1 MSLTGAL
8 LAVFIQQWAQS
19 YLQATGERLSPKDR
33 ARIRAFYWEGL
44 ENLHLHRVTR
54 AVPILIHAS
63 LFLFFSG
70 LPVFLFNINR
80 TVFSVAVTWLGFCMA
95 GYACVTLMPII
106 SQNCPYY
113 SPLSSFAWWFIANT
127 QFIIHR
133 LFNNFMPHNFSGS
146 HSPVRWPSMRVM
158 QEAAKKSALELP
170 PDIDYRAL
178 LSMFETLNR
187 NEEFEQFFDAL
198 PSLWELE
205 SSSEVSVDPR
215 EAFIKPNEEILSRA
229 LIGMMEHTL
238 LSDLVPE
245 EVKQRR
251 IIICTKTV
259 GATSLLGPWWTLHR
273 VLCGSWL
280 EFSRSVHFGLCVQD
294 WKNISHPV
302 LAFYAHCAV
311 AVTLSSV
318 QQRDD
323 HWFRLASGQL
333 KESKSLLQNYFADD
347 DTILLTDT
355 IFMIRRTIGIFSG
368 SGDYYRT
375 DIFEVSLKALEL
387 ICSFDIQSTLPELQ
401 HQFCDLWNQLVD
413 VAEKNTDP
421 HLTLLC
427 IRTLKSI
434 RRLYISLHEKTRS
447 SPKAFSMTTDDGDRV
462 LDDARSYPTC
472 TIDRHR
478 PFTKIP
484 ELQLDRP
491 PRNEPHVTASWKDT
505 SRTSFQ
511 VAPPRLS
518 TPPIRFI
525 PLGQISPFMTDRNPP
540 DLFIPST
547 PSEPTST
554 SLSELP
560 VIDTV
565 TPSRQESPDGAT
577 IPIPPTPAGTTPSID
592 ADLGPPRTP
601 RTATLLPSSQVMPMS
616 GGGTMPMPPPTVGS
630 GIDAPIPRAV
640 TPPGSMLVD
649 AKMTMPSPPLS
660 AGRAGGMVPVLKFNG
675 HGEFAGLL
683 YHSPHS
689 VMYEEDLYPTAL
701 HLFEARKFLDH
712 RPDLADRIRQCKR
725 VEEATAISAE
735 VAKFTRQDWGNVA
748 LRTVSNIFSL
758 FYPYFSLRVC
768 WLLMLIA
775 AGGCLD
781 GRCVIPQVPAA
792 RRPARVA
799 SHYLSRL
806 SRVC

>member
-1 MSLTGAL
+1 
-8 LAVFIQQWAQS
+8 
-19 YLQATGERLSPKDR
+19 
-33 ARIRAFYWEGL
+33 
-44 ENLHLHRVTR
+44 
-54 AVPILIHAS
+54 
-63 LFLFFSG
+63 
-70 LPVFLFNINR
+70 
-80 TVFSVAVTWLGFCMA
+80 
-95 GYACVTLMPII
+95 
-106 SQNCPYY
+106 
-113 SPLSSFAWWFIANT
+113 
-127 QFIIHR
+127 
-133 LFNNFMPHNFSGS
+133 
-146 HSPVRWPSMRVM
+146 M

-205 SSSEVSVDPR
+205 SSSDVSVDPR

-347 DTILLTDT
+347 DTIVLTDT
-355 IFMIRRTIGIFSG
+355 IFIIRRTIGIFSG

-375 DIFEVSLKALEL
+375 DIFEVSLKTLEL

-434 RRLYISLHEKTRS
+434 RRLYISLHEKMRS

-462 LDDARSYPTC
+462 LDDSKSYPTC

-505 SRTSFQ
+505 SHTSFQ

-518 TPPIRFI
+518 TPPSRLI
-525 PLGQISPFMTDRNPP
+525 PLDQISPFTTDRNLPHS
-540 DLFIPST
+540 FIPSPVAPRGEDVPEGSGEVYSHQDADFQLIAESGYSS
-547 PSEPTST
+547 PSE
-554 SLSELP
+554 SLDI
-560 VIDTV
+560 VIV
-565 TPSRQESPDGAT
+565 
-577 IPIPPTPAGTTPSID
+577 
-592 ADLGPPRTP
+592 
-601 RTATLLPSSQVMPMS
+601 
-616 GGGTMPMPPPTVGS
+616 
-630 GIDAPIPRAV
+630 
-640 TPPGSMLVD
+640 
-649 AKMTMPSPPLS
+649 PPLPPVS
-660 AGRAGGMVPVLKFNG
+660 LLDTPQAAYLPRGEDVPAIM
-675 HGEFAGLL
+675 GEVYSEQGAHF
-683 YHSPHS
+683 
-689 VMYEEDLYPTAL
+689 
-701 HLFEARKFLDH
+701 
-712 RPDLADRIRQCKR
+712 
-725 VEEATAISAE
+725 
-735 VAKFTRQDWGNVA
+735 
-748 LRTVSNIFSL
+748 
-758 FYPYFSLRVC
+758 
-768 WLLMLIA
+768 
-775 AGGCLD
+775 
-781 GRCVIPQVPAA
+781 PAA
-792 RRPARVA
+792 RSSSA
-799 SHYLSRL
+799 STS
-806 SRVC
+806 SSESIEIVI